1 MDNQKLSELLND
13 IALINL
19 ERARTYEEASFQNQL
34 YSVELR
40 GNFAL
45 LANQSR
51 QHNFM
56 LKEQLE
62 KLGVK
67 RSHITLAGGDLYKQW
82 TALPATFP
90 GIDSKNILDNCEA
103 GEEAVQVIYKK
114 ALDMPLTRDI
124 NQLLQHQLRGLENS
138 SVVVKEILTTYKRI
152 RK

>member
-67 RSHITLAGGDLYKQW
+67 RSHISFAGGDLYKQW
-82 TALPATFP
+82 ITLPANFSA
-90 GIDSKNILDNCEA
+90 IDSKNILDSCEA
-103 GEEAVQVIYKK
+103 GEEAAQGIYKK
-114 ALDMPLTRDI
+114 ALEMSLTRDV
-124 NQLLQHQLRGLENS
+124 NQLLQHQLKVLENS
-138 SVVVKEILTTYKRI
+138 SGIVKEILTTYKRI